1 MGKLNLAKS
10 ATTATKDIIR
20 DIIKSLA
27 LVSSHYC
34 RSTMKSHYLPSGL
47 SENRLYLDYK
57 DYCTELGVVVGKVSF
72 YKHIFT
78 SEFNIGFHRPKK
90 CEYCSEFE
98 NKNDGEKLKMQDD
111 INAHLVRKSEDSKSN
126 KQE

>member
-57 DYCTELGVVVGKVSF
+57 DYCTELLVFINTYLLQNLILASTV
-72 YKHIFT
+72 
-78 SEFNIGFHRPKK
+78 PKNVIIVANLK
-90 CEYCSEFE
+90 IKMMR
-98 NKNDGEKLKMQDD
+98 KN
-111 INAHLVRKSEDSKSN
+111 
-126 KQE
+126 